1 VERLAKVAQNS
12 GMGKFR
18 NGSQKPVASGRKK
31 GTPNKKTL
39 VLSESLENLK
49 LDIPARLNELLPLL
63 SYEKQADVL
72 LELMSYMYPKRKPLE
87 ADGSIA
93 VSTETTVSVQS
104 IKALIQK
111 PDAFSALL
119 LIERTLRHDS
129 STDNE

>member
-1 VERLAKVAQNS
+1 
-12 GMGKFR
+12 MGKFER
-18 NGSQKPVASGRKK
+18 GNKKPVASGRKK

-39 VLSESLENLK
+39 ILSESLEALK
-49 LDIPARLNELLPLL
+49 LDIPARLNELLPKL

-72 LELMSYMYPKRKPLE
+72 LELLGYIYPKRKPLE
-87 ADGSIA
+87 DDGNKSQI
-93 VSTETTVSVQS
+93 TETSVSVQS

-129 STDNE
+129 RTDSE

>member
-1 VERLAKVAQNS
+1 VAQNS
-12 GMGKFR
+12 GMGKFQ
-18 NGSQKPVASGRKK
+18 NGSQKPAASGRKK

-39 VLSESLENLK
+39 VLSETLETLK
-49 LDIPARLNELLPLL
+49 LDVPTRLNELLPLL

-72 LELMSYMYPKRKPLE
+72 LELMSYLYPKRKPLE
-87 ADGSIA
+87 ADGSVA

-119 LIERTLRHDS
+119 LIERTLRHDGN
-129 STDNE
+129 TDSE

>member
-1 VERLAKVAQNS
+1 
-12 GMGKFR
+12 M
-18 NGSQKPVASGRKK
+18 
-31 GTPNKKTL
+31 
-39 VLSESLENLK
+39 SESLEALK

-63 SYEKQADVL
+63 TYEKQADVL
-72 LELMSYMYPKRKPLE
+72 LELMSYLYPKRKPLE

-104 IKALIQK
+104 IRALIQK

-129 STDNE
+129 STDGE

>member
-1 VERLAKVAQNS
+1 MVENS
-12 GMGKFR
+12 GAGKFQR
-18 NGSQKPVASGRKK
+18 GGKKPTASGRKK

-39 VLSESLENLK
+39 VLSESLEKLK

-72 LELMSYMYPKRKPLE
+72 LELMSYIYPKRKPLE
-87 ADGSIA
+87 ADGSIP
-93 VSTETTVSVQS
+93 VRLETAVSVQS

-119 LIERTLRHDS
+119 LIERTLRHDGPTES
-129 STDNE
+129 E